1 MTKEKI
7 LKAALT
13 LVLIFAI
20 VSAPIVLLVRASTP
34 TEPHAGD
41 AMWTEPSLVDLSTA
55 TVSVGYKFNVT
66 VWINLTETSASW
78 QFVLAYDKSQLN
90 ATRAGYTG
98 PAGAQSDFFSG
109 LTTMKLSASFSV
121 YNATH
126 NYVLCAESWMDGP
139 YRDPGYGSLEWVEF
153 QVMVVPP
160 SGQTYTSLI
169 WLVDVYPGGSQDT
182 YAQDPSSN
190 KIALNAFG
198 TTYRITAPGGPPPAK
213 NTLNVTSTVG
223 GSTNAS
229 GVVQYDKDTVVYVL
243 AAANSGYIFGNWLLN
258 ATNVGSVNPVQI
270 KMNAS
275 YDLRAVFVLA
285 FTLNVTSTVGGS
297 TNASGVIQY
306 ATGSIVYVL
315 ATKNSGYAFSNWVLN
330 GTNVGSAN
338 PIQIT
343 MNASYNLRAV
353 FIPVMFTL
361 NVTSTV
367 GGSTNASGVATYNM
381 DTVVYVLAAANS
393 GYIFGNWLLNAT
405 NVGSVNPVQIK
416 MNASYDLRAVFVLAF
431 TLNVTST
438 VGGSTNA
445 SGVIQYATGSIVYV
459 LATKN
464 SGYAFSNW
472 VLNGTNVGSANPIQ
486 ITMNASYDLQA
497 VFTPTG
503 PPSTN
508 KYDLSGDGHVGV
520 DDVLIAV
527 QAFFSKPGD
536 LRWNP
541 NADVNGDGKVRVD
554 DILAI
559 CLHFGQ

>member
-13 LVLIFAI
+13 FILIFAI
-20 VSAPIVLLVRASTP
+20 VSAPIVLLVGASTP

-55 TVSVGYKFNVT
+55 TVSVGYKFNIT
-66 VWINLTETSASW
+66 VWINLTLTSASW
-78 QFVLAYDKSQLN
+78 QFVLAYNYSQLN
-90 ATRAGYTG
+90 ATRAGYT
-98 PAGAQSDFFSG
+98 ADTHSDFFNG
-109 LTTMKLSASFSV
+109 LANVALAPSFGA

-126 NYVLCAESWMDGP
+126 NAVLCAESLMLAS
-139 YRDPGYGSLEWVEF
+139 RVPGYGSLEWVEF
-153 QVMVVPP
+153 QVMAAPP
-160 SGQTYTSLI
+160 SGQTFTSIIGLT
-169 WLVDVYPGGSQDT
+169 DVYPGGSGDT
-182 YAQDPSSN
+182 YAQDPVGT
-190 KIALNAFG
+190 KIAVNAFA

-229 GVVQYDKDTVVYVL
+229 GVIQYDKDTVVYVL
-243 AAANSGYIFGNWLLN
+243 AAADSGYMFGNWLLN

-275 YDLRAVFVLA
+275 YDLRAVFVPA

-367 GGSTNASGVATYNM
+367 GGSTNASGVIMYNEN
-381 DTVVYVLAAANS
+381 TIVYVLAGADS
-393 GYIFGNWLLNAT
+393 GYMFGNWLLNAT

-416 MNASYDLRAVFVLAF
+416 MNASYNLQAVFILAF

-486 ITMNASYDLQA
+486 IKMNASYNLQA
-497 VFTPTG
+497 VFTPSG

-508 KYDLSGDGHVGV
+508 KYDLNGDGHVGV
-520 DDVLIAV
+520 DDVLLAAQAV
-527 QAFFSKPGD
+527 FSKPGD

-541 NADVNGDGKVRVD
+541 KADINGDGKVRVD

>member
-13 LVLIFAI
+13 FIFIFAI

-41 AMWTEPSLVDLSTA
+41 AMWTEPSLIDLSTA

-66 VWINLTETSASW
+66 VWINLTLASASW
-78 QFVLAYDKSQLN
+78 QFVLAYDNSQLN
-90 ATRAGYTG
+90 ATRAGYT
-98 PAGAQSDFFSG
+98 AGTHSDFFNG
-109 LTTMKLSASFSV
+109 LANVGLSPSFYV

-126 NYVLCAESWMDGP
+126 NAVLCAETLMLAI
-139 YRDPGYGSLEWVEF
+139 RDPGYGSLEWVEF
-153 QVMVVPP
+153 QVMSVPP
-160 SGQTYTSLI
+160 SGQTFTSMI
-169 WLVDVYPGGSQDT
+169 GMTDVYPGGSGDT
-182 YAQDPSSN
+182 YAQDPVGN
-190 KIALNAFG
+190 KIAVNAFA

-229 GVVQYDKDTVVYVL
+229 GVFQYDKDTVVYVL
-243 AAANSGYIFGNWLLN
+243 AGANSGYMFGNWLLN
-258 ATNVGSVNPVQI
+258 ATNVGSVNPVQV

-275 YDLRAVFVLA
+275 YDLRAVFVPA

-297 TNASGVIQY
+297 TNASGVFQY
-306 ATGSIVYVL
+306 AAGSIVYVL

-343 MNASYNLRAV
+343 MNASYNL
-353 FIPVMFTL
+353 
-361 NVTSTV
+361 
-367 GGSTNASGVATYNM
+367 
-381 DTVVYVLAAANS
+381 
-393 GYIFGNWLLNAT
+393 
-405 NVGSVNPVQIK
+405 
-416 MNASYDLRAVFVLAF
+416 
-431 TLNVTST
+431 
-438 VGGSTNA
+438 
-445 SGVIQYATGSIVYV
+445 
-459 LATKN
+459 
-464 SGYAFSNW
+464 
-472 VLNGTNVGSANPIQ
+472 
-486 ITMNASYDLQA
+486 QA

-508 KYDLSGDGHVGV
+508 KYDLDGDGHVGV
-520 DDVLIAV
+520 DDVLSAV
-527 QAFFSKPGD
+527 LAFFSKPGD

-541 NADVNGDGKVRVD
+541 NADVNGDGKIRVD
-554 DILAI
+554 DLLAI